1 MVSQKRLFGKMAIY
15 LPSNSF
21 KQQQHMEQVFLS
33 IQVMKRL
40 QNIKGMHIVISEI
53 YPSFQGDFQLLA
65 SFSQS
70 FLLKFWKSQYPW
82 CSKYPEFSKTPPTFA
97 FWMSLKVV
105 MAVFPLNDIF
115 FGTRCISVS
124 FVTEFR
130 FRSMTR
136 HFLRIS
142 FYRF

>member
-1 MVSQKRLFGKMAIY
+1 MFKNLSTWCPKKGCLEKWPY

-70 FLLKFWKSQYPW
+70 FLLKF
-82 CSKYPEFSKTPPTFA
+82 
-97 FWMSLKVV
+97 
-105 MAVFPLNDIF
+105 
-115 FGTRCISVS
+115 
-124 FVTEFR
+124 
-130 FRSMTR
+130 
-136 HFLRIS
+136 
-142 FYRF
+142 